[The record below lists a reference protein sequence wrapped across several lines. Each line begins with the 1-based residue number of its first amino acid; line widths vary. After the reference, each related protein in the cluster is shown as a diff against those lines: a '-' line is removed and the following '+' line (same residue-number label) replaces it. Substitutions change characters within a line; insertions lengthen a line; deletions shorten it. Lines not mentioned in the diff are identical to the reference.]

1 MYKLGATLQQD
12 GFLELR
18 KEGDH
23 YLLSLGDCFDDGEE
37 DACTP
42 LFSFTKRLS
51 RDRLEGLIQYLQEK
65 I

>member
-1 MYKLGATLQQD
+1 MYKLGTTLEKD

-18 KEGDH
+18 KEGEL
-23 YLLSLGDCFDDGEE
+23 YLLSLGDCFDDGGE

-42 LFSFTKRLS
+42 LFSFSKRLS